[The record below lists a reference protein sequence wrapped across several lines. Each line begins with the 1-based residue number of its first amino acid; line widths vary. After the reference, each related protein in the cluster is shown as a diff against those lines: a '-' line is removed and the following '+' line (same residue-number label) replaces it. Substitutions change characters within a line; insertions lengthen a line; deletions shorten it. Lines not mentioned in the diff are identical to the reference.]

1 LIYGENAISPIWV
14 NILNIY
20 KMISFLKLENNKT
33 AKTLFANFTYLSI
46 LEIIGL
52 LLPLIS
58 YPYVIRTVG
67 ADNYGVVV
75 FCQAI
80 IAYVVI
86 IINFGY
92 NVSATRKISENRTN
106 VFKIREIY
114 SSIVYQ
120 KLLIFAIC
128 LVSGLFVL
136 IFLKYDYSVILL
148 GFIGLCIQEV
158 FFPTWLFQGLE
169 RMKFITI
176 ITFVAKCSCLILI
189 FLFVH
194 DKKDYACIPVLYS
207 IGGFFTSVLSVI
219 ILKKK
224 FDIYFVKVS
233 KYRMKEDFL
242 ESLPFFTSR
251 LSAIVM
257 ERGNVLVI
265 GTFFSY
271 DMVAIYDLCAKI
283 VSILKTPF
291 SLVAQV
297 IYPNVAK
304 SKNMLLVKKS
314 IKIVLLFGA
323 FVCLFVYLFA
333 PNIILLLSDTSMLG
347 AVSILKI
354 MVLYVPIV
362 GISYLFGASVL
373 VVKGYS
379 REYNL
384 SVVYSVLLYIL
395 MLLSFISFSK
405 VNLYTMALAFVA
417 PELFVA
423 LYRICIVKYKNILN

>member
-1 LIYGENAISPIWV
+1 
-14 NILNIY
+14 
-20 KMISFLKLENNKT
+20 MISFLKLENNKT

-92 NVSATRKISENRTN
+92 NVSATRKIGENRTN

>member
-1 LIYGENAISPIWV
+1 
-14 NILNIY
+14 
-20 KMISFLKLENNKT
+20 MISFLKLENNKT

-423 LYRICIVKYKNILN
+423 LYRICIVKYKNTLLTD

>member
-1 LIYGENAISPIWV
+1 
-14 NILNIY
+14 
-20 KMISFLKLENNKT
+20 MISFLKLENNKT

-86 IINFGY
+86 IINLGY

>member
-1 LIYGENAISPIWV
+1 
-14 NILNIY
+14 
-20 KMISFLKLENNKT
+20 MISFLKLENNKT

-323 FVCLFVYLFA
+323 FVCLFVYLYA

>member
-1 LIYGENAISPIWV
+1 
-14 NILNIY
+14 
-20 KMISFLKLENNKT
+20 MISFLKLENNKT

-257 ERGNVLVI
+257 ESGNVLVI

>member
-1 LIYGENAISPIWV
+1 
-14 NILNIY
+14 
-20 KMISFLKLENNKT
+20 MISFLKLENNKT

-189 FLFVH
+189 FLLVH

>member
-1 LIYGENAISPIWV
+1 
-14 NILNIY
+14 
-20 KMISFLKLENNKT
+20 MISFLKLENNKT

-314 IKIVLLFGA
+314 IKIVLFGA

>member
-1 LIYGENAISPIWV
+1 
-14 NILNIY
+14 
-20 KMISFLKLENNKT
+20 MISFLKLENNKT

-423 LYRICIVKYKNILN
+423 LYRICIVKYKNILS

>member
-1 LIYGENAISPIWV
+1 
-14 NILNIY
+14 
-20 KMISFLKLENNKT
+20 MISFLKLENNKT

-219 ILKKK
+219 FLKKK
-224 FDIYFVKVS
+224 FYIYFVKVS

>member
-1 LIYGENAISPIWV
+1 
-14 NILNIY
+14 
-20 KMISFLKLENNKT
+20 MISFLKLENNKT

-362 GISYLFGASVL
+362 GISYLFGACVL

>member
-1 LIYGENAISPIWV
+1 
-14 NILNIY
+14 
-20 KMISFLKLENNKT
+20 MISFLKLENNKT

-219 ILKKK
+219 ILKKM

>member
-1 LIYGENAISPIWV
+1 
-14 NILNIY
+14 
-20 KMISFLKLENNKT
+20 MISFLKLENNKT

-136 IFLKYDYSVILL
+136 IFLKYDYFVILL

>member
-1 LIYGENAISPIWV
+1 
-14 NILNIY
+14 
-20 KMISFLKLENNKT
+20 MISFLKLENNKT

-128 LVSGLFVL
+128 LVSELFVL

-314 IKIVLLFGA
+314 IKIVLLFSA

>member
-1 LIYGENAISPIWV
+1 
-14 NILNIY
+14 
-20 KMISFLKLENNKT
+20 MISFLKLENNKT

-136 IFLKYDYSVILL
+136 IFLKYDYYVILL

>member
-1 LIYGENAISPIWV
+1 
-14 NILNIY
+14 
-20 KMISFLKLENNKT
+20 MISFLKLENNKT

-194 DKKDYACIPVLYS
+194 DKKDYACILVLYS

>member
-1 LIYGENAISPIWV
+1 
-14 NILNIY
+14 
-20 KMISFLKLENNKT
+20 MISFLKLENNKT

-423 LYRICIVKYKNILN
+423 LYRICLLYTSYCNRYRIKL

>member
-1 LIYGENAISPIWV
+1 
-14 NILNIY
+14 
-20 KMISFLKLENNKT
+20 MISFLKLENNKT

-86 IINFGY
+86 IICFGY

-333 PNIILLLSDTSMLG
+333 PNIILLLSYTSMLG

>member
-1 LIYGENAISPIWV
+1 
-14 NILNIY
+14 
-20 KMISFLKLENNKT
+20 MISFLKLENNKT

-347 AVSILKI
+347 AVPILKI

>member
-1 LIYGENAISPIWV
+1 
-14 NILNIY
+14 
-20 KMISFLKLENNKT
+20 MISFLKLENNKT

-423 LYRICIVKYKNILN
+423 LYRIYIVKYKNILN

>member
-1 LIYGENAISPIWV
+1 
-14 NILNIY
+14 
-20 KMISFLKLENNKT
+20 MISFLKLENNKT

-224 FDIYFVKVS
+224 FYIYFVKVS

-423 LYRICIVKYKNILN
+423 LYRICIVKYKNIFW

>member
-1 LIYGENAISPIWV
+1 
-14 NILNIY
+14 
-20 KMISFLKLENNKT
+20 MISFLKLENNKT

-304 SKNMLLVKKS
+304 SKNMLLVKKT

>member
-1 LIYGENAISPIWV
+1 
-14 NILNIY
+14 
-20 KMISFLKLENNKT
+20 MISFLKLENNKT

-224 FDIYFVKVS
+224 FDIYFVKES

>member
-1 LIYGENAISPIWV
+1 
-14 NILNIY
+14 
-20 KMISFLKLENNKT
+20 MISFLKLENNKT

-362 GISYLFGASVL
+362 GISYLFAASVL

>member
-1 LIYGENAISPIWV
+1 
-14 NILNIY
+14 
-20 KMISFLKLENNKT
+20 MISFLKLENNKT

-136 IFLKYDYSVILL
+136 IFLKYDYSVILH

>member
-1 LIYGENAISPIWV
+1 
-14 NILNIY
+14 
-20 KMISFLKLENNKT
+20 MISFLKLENNKT

-291 SLVAQV
+291 SLIAQV

>member
-1 LIYGENAISPIWV
+1 
-14 NILNIY
+14 
-20 KMISFLKLENNKT
+20 MISFLKLENNKT

-423 LYRICIVKYKNILN
+423 LYRICIDKYKNILN

>member
-1 LIYGENAISPIWV
+1 
-14 NILNIY
+14 
-20 KMISFLKLENNKT
+20 MISFLKLENNKT

-106 VFKIREIY
+106 VLKIREIY

>member
-1 LIYGENAISPIWV
+1 
-14 NILNIY
+14 
-20 KMISFLKLENNKT
+20 MISFLKLENNKT

-158 FFPTWLFQGLE
+158 FFSTWLFQGLE

-291 SLVAQV
+291 SLVTQV

>member
-1 LIYGENAISPIWV
+1 
-14 NILNIY
+14 
-20 KMISFLKLENNKT
+20 MISFLKLENNKT

-405 VNLYTMALAFVA
+405 VNIYTMALAFVA

>member
-1 LIYGENAISPIWV
+1 
-14 NILNIY
+14 
-20 KMISFLKLENNKT
+20 MISFLKLENNKT

>member
-1 LIYGENAISPIWV
+1 
-14 NILNIY
+14 
-20 KMISFLKLENNKT
+20 MISFLKLENNKT

-92 NVSATRKISENRTN
+92 NVSATRKISENGTN

>member
-1 LIYGENAISPIWV
+1 
-14 NILNIY
+14 
-20 KMISFLKLENNKT
+20 MISFLKLENNKT

-106 VFKIREIY
+106 VFKIRVIY

>member
-1 LIYGENAISPIWV
+1 
-14 NILNIY
+14 
-20 KMISFLKLENNKT
+20 MISFLKLENNKT

-323 FVCLFVYLFA
+323 FVCLFVYLFS

>member
-1 LIYGENAISPIWV
+1 
-14 NILNIY
+14 
-20 KMISFLKLENNKT
+20 MISFLKLENNKT

-46 LEIIGL
+46 LEIMGL